1 MLNVIAKLKLGEIF
15 GIEYVAKV
23 QNHMLIAR
31 KSKMVVSEAKIKM
44 FQMILK

>member
-23 QNHMLIAR
+23 QMSYADC
-31 KSKMVVSEAKIKM
+31 
-44 FQMILK
+44 